1 LATNPR
7 GEPDGGRPGVNSIY
21 VRTDEHEWV
30 EGYPGV
36 EIKTLY
42 EDPAQH
48 LHVSLM
54 RYRPGAFVPRHRH
67 TAVEHIFVLEGV
79 VEDED
84 GACEAGNY
92 ALRLPGCVHSPGS
105 RQGALSLAIAYGPT
119 EPV

>member
-1 LATNPR
+1 MSTGPI
-7 GEPDGGRPGVNSIY
+7 ERPALNSIY
-21 VRTDEHEWV
+21 ATAADKPWV
-30 EGYPGV
+30 EAYPGV
-36 EIKTLY
+36 EIKTIY

-67 TAVEHIFVLEGV
+67 TAVEHIYVLEGA

-84 GACEAGNY
+84 GVCTAGNY

-105 RQGALSLAIAYGPT
+105 RNGALSLAIAYGPT